1 MKRNILTLIFALVM
15 GISSAWAVDYDF
27 SAVCSTGQTLY
38 YKITNSSTH
47 EVQLTFPNK
56 NSSSSD
62 YWFGYQKP
70 VGDIVLPEM
79 VEHEG
84 ITYSVTEI
92 RDYAFYNCSAMTGSL
107 TIPNSVTS
115 IGRSAFSG
123 CSGFTG
129 TLTIGN
135 AVTSISYA
143 AFQGCMG
150 FTGSLIIGNSVTSI
164 QEWTFNGCRGFTGS
178 LTIPNSVT
186 SIGEYA
192 FYDCNGFTGSLTIG
206 NSVTSIGGSAFYN
219 CSNFTGLIIGAALSP
234 SYFSQFSSLG
244 KLESMEV
251 SEDNPYCYSDGN
263 CIIQREPKNILK
275 GCKNSVIPDD
285 IVAIGN
291 GAFANC
297 TELSGELVLPNS
309 LISIGDNAFEN
320 CTGLNGSLLIPDAVE
335 FIGSSAFDGCWGF
348 TGSLIIPNSVTSIG
362 NDAFNGCSGF
372 TGSLTIPNS
381 VTSIGNDAFNG
392 CSGFTGSLTIPNSV
406 TSIGYSAFSDCSG
419 FTNLLTIGN
428 SVTSIGYSAFNRCR
442 FTFIVSNAVTP
453 PVAGLSCFGVI
464 SYSIPVYVPCG
475 SAEAYRQAAE
485 WSRFNNYYEFRAYD
499 INLLSADE
507 TMGSVAM
514 TQRPDCETGICT
526 VQATPAAGCGFE
538 CWKENGEIVSTL
550 SVYSFEATADRT
562 LTAYFNEGE
571 SFNVML
577 SANLMNAGTLTGAGN
592 YHQDSEVTVSAQP
605 AAGYSFV
612 SWTENG
618 ELVST
623 TATYTFTITA
633 ERNLMANF
641 VANGNQYWNPD
652 ITPYANN
659 MTIMSIA
666 TIDGVEIT
674 SAAYEIG
681 AFCNGVCR
689 GSARAEYFAPLGRYL
704 FFLTVS
710 GNDDGEALQFRLY
723 DHSHGLETDLYCANS
738 MTFESDAMIG
748 TFDELYEFQFLSR
761 YPITATVNPEGAGT
775 VTGMGNYVPES
786 EATLTAIA
794 NEGYQFRC
802 WTLNGE
808 TVSTD
813 ATYTFTATM
822 PFDFVAEF
830 DYIHAVP
837 LNGGWNWWSSYI
849 DFSETD
855 GLSILENSLGNS
867 GLLIKSR
874 SDGYVEAY
882 DYGGTTSWFGTLTA
896 ISNGQMYKI
905 QTNSPCM
912 ASVYGQPNVMA
923 EHPVTIRNGW
933 NWISFPMPNNIA
945 LQEAL
950 SDFTPEAN
958 DVIKGRSGFSTY
970 YSSGSYSM
978 WYGTLNT
985 LESGQGYMYFSNSQ
999 EQKSLVYSS
1008 GRSEAK
1014 PNITNESNVFQPN
1027 DRDFADNMNIT
1038 AVVEIESEELRSENY
1053 EVAAFVNGECRG
1065 SVKLLYVEPTDSYV
1079 AFLTVFGED
1088 GENMEF
1094 RLTDGNSVMISTD
1107 KLSYTVD
1114 GVMGSLT
1121 APIVLHFNMTGVMD
1135 NETFAMKV
1143 YPNPTNGMVNIE
1155 CEGMKRI
1162 MVMDAFGQIVYDYE
1176 TSGSVKEQIN
1186 MSGFANGIYMV
1197 RVITDNGIVNEQ
1209 FIKE

>member
-47 EVQLTFPNK
+47 EVQLTYPNK

-70 VGDIVLPEM
+70 VGDIVLPET

-92 RDYAFYNCSAMTGSL
+92 RDHAFYNCSAMTGSL

-115 IGRSAFSG
+115 IGWGAFFD
-123 CSGFTG
+123 CS
-129 TLTIGN
+129 
-135 AVTSISYA
+135 
-143 AFQGCMG
+143 
-150 FTGSLIIGNSVTSI
+150 
-164 QEWTFNGCRGFTGS
+164 
-178 LTIPNSVT
+178 
-186 SIGEYA
+186 
-192 FYDCNGFTGSLTIG
+192 GFTGSLTIG
-206 NSVTSIGGSAFYN
+206 NSVTSIGSSAFN
-219 CSNFTGLIIGAALSP
+219 GCSNFTGMVIGAALNP
-234 SYFSQFSSLG
+234 SYFSEFSSLG

-263 CIIQREPKNILK
+263 CIIQREPKMILK

-297 TELSGELVLPNS
+297 AGLSGELVLPNS

-320 CTGLNGSLLIPDAVE
+320 CTGLTGSLFIPDAVE
-335 FIGSSAFDGCWGF
+335 FIGSFAFRNCSGFTGSLTIGNSVTSIDESAFDGC
-348 TGSLIIPNSVTSIG
+348 
-362 NDAFNGCSGF
+362 SGF
-372 TGSLTIPNS
+372 TSSLTIPNS
-381 VTSIGNDAFNG
+381 VTSIGNFAFRD
-392 CSGFTGSLTIPNSV
+392 CTGFTGSLT
-406 TSIGYSAFSDCSG
+406 F
-419 FTNLLTIGN
+419 GN
-428 SVTSIGYSAFNRCR
+428 SVTSIGSTVFSFCSG
-442 FTFIVSNAVTP
+442 FTSIVSNAVTP
-453 PVAGLSCFGVI
+453 PAMGNYGGPFYGI
-464 SYSIPVYVPCG
+464 STSIPVHVPCG
-475 SAEAYRQAAE
+475 SVEAYRQAAE
-485 WSRFNNYYEFRAYD
+485 WNQFSNYYEFRAYD

-526 VQATPAAGCGFE
+526 VQASPATGCGFE

-689 GSARAEYFAPLGRYL
+689 GSARAEYFAPLERYL

-710 GNDDGEALQFRLY
+710 GNDDGEALQFKLY
-723 DHSHGLETDLYCANS
+723 DHSLGQETDLYCANS
-738 MTFESDAMIG
+738 MAFESDAMIG
-748 TFDELYEFQFLSR
+748 TFDELYEFQFMSR

-794 NEGYQFRC
+794 NQGYQFRC

-837 LNGGWNWWSSYI
+837 FNSGWNWWSTYI
-849 DFSETD
+849 DLSESD

-867 GLLIKSR
+867 GRLIKSR
-874 SDGYVEAY
+874 ADGYVEAY
-882 DYGGTTSWFGTLTA
+882 DYGGTTGWFGTLTA

-905 QTNSPCM
+905 QTNSPCV

-923 EHPVTIRNGW
+923 EHPITIRNGW
-933 NWISFPMPNNIA
+933 NWVSFPMPNNVA
-945 LQEAL
+945 LENAL

-958 DVIKGRSGFSTY
+958 DVIKGRTGFSTY

-1014 PNITNESNVFQPN
+1014 PNITSESNVFQPN
-1027 DRDFADNMNIT
+1027 DREFADNMNIT
-1038 AVVEIESEELRSENY
+1038 AVVEFEAEELRSENY

-1088 GENMEF
+1088 GENLEF
-1094 RLTDGNSVMISTD
+1094 RLTDGNSVMMSTD
-1107 KLSYTVD
+1107 KMSYTID
-1114 GVMGSLT
+1114 GVIGSLT
-1121 APIVLHFNMTGVMD
+1121 APAALHFNMTSVMD
-1135 NETFAMKV
+1135 NGEQTV
-1143 YPNPTNGMVNIE
+1143 SLYPNPTNGLVNIE

-1162 MVMDAFGQIVYDYE
+1162 TVIDAFGQIVYDYE
-1176 TSGSVKEQIN
+1176 TSDSAKEQIN
-1186 MSGFANGIYMV
+1186 MTRFASGVYMV
-1197 RVITDNGIVNEQ
+1197 RIITDNGIINKQ
-1209 FIKE
+1209 LIKE